1 MYYIYLS
8 QFKSVQMMCAIQI
21 FSNIA
26 SNYFYVEMHFPS
38 TVLLRSRS
46 YSKWT
51 KYAFK
56 PRRSNASA
64 WHLPPPRARVTITI
78 ICVSVCYPIPALC
91 EWELS
96 VKRG

>member
-64 WHLPPPRARVTITI
+64 PHLPPPRVII
-78 ICVSVCYPIPALC
+78 ICVSVCVIQSPPC
-91 EWELS
+91 VS
-96 VKRG
+96 VS